1 MGVSKNNKK
10 LRSRYFFQ
18 KTLFLSKHSP
28 LLIRPSSRADSS
40 PAASISRPTNLR
52 QREVKLN
59 KTAKSIWKYF
69 PAFCADCPLTVD
81 TPSGI
86 VSSTNA
92 RMRSSKRGKPFQRS
106 VGWCKTQRRGFV
118 ELAAERLC
126 RRSSRCRRECPLQC
140 RDMIVSYRVI
150 PFCGIRRVVP
160 RIFIRLFCLLAGEA
174 FFYFLPIII
183 LGGTLP

>member
-1 MGVSKNNKK
+1 M
-10 LRSRYFFQ
+10 RFFFQ
-18 KTLFLSKHSP
+18 NSLFLSKHSP

-40 PAASISRPTNLR
+40 LATSISNSPNLR
-52 QREVKLN
+52 QREVELN
-59 KTAKSIWKYF
+59 KTAKSIWKEF

-81 TPSGI
+81 TLSGI

-106 VGWCKTQRRGFV
+106 VGWCKTQRRELV

-126 RRSSRCRRECPLQC
+126 RTPGSRCRREFPLQS

-150 PFCGIRRVVP
+150 PLFWWNKKSGTADFYSSLLPFGRRGV
-160 RIFIRLFCLLAGEA
+160 
-174 FFYFLPIII
+174 FYFLPIII